1 MKALFERVFKLMVP
15 REINLP
21 NIKHLSARSIRIII
35 WSRIILKIYLILLG
49 LYLIANFAKLMSSII
64 IK

>member
-1 MKALFERVFKLMVP
+1 MNTLFKRVFKLIVP

>member
-21 NIKHLSARSIRIII
+21 NPKYFSAKTIRILI

-49 LYLIANFAKLMSSII
+49 LYLIANFASLMRSII